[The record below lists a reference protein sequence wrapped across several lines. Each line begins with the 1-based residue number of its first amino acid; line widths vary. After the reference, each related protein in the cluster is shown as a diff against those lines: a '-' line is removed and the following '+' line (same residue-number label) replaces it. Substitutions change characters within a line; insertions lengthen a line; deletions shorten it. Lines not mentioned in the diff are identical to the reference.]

1 MLDNYIVDHK
11 HNDCDSPDDS
21 DLDFDKHCLEDHD
34 NDVNGQSLAA
44 RYLSDYDLRFSEKIF

>member
-34 NDVNGQSLAA
+34 NDVNGQSLGA
-44 RYLSDYDLRFSEKIF
+44 RYLSDFDN